1 MSGYVKGG
9 SSNTESQAGRMEQFL
24 PLPLHFQGKLR
35 KSGGERKKNKG
46 KVEKASR
53 KTIVIQRYRTPQHL
67 KRVTYF
73 MKWKH
78 MIFLGGEQLP
88 GFQRH

>member
-46 KVEKASR
+46 RLVANSCLDSR
-53 KTIVIQRYRTPQHL
+53 GTK
-67 KRVTYF
+67 K
-73 MKWKH
+73 
-78 MIFLGGEQLP
+78 
-88 GFQRH
+88 